1 MALKLLADTDDKA
14 LVASFVLDFIAETLA
29 KMTVWGREVY
39 GEIPVLFAGGV
50 MSNRL
55 IAESITRRFGDVY
68 FSKPAFSA
76 DNAAGVALLCRAK
89 YQ

>member
-1 MALKLLADTDDKA
+1 MNKIRVTGGRALEGEVRIGGSKNAA
-14 LVASFVLDFIAETLA
+14 L
-29 KMTVWGREVY
+29 
-39 GEIPVLFAGGV
+39 PVLFAGGV

-55 IAESITRRFGDVY
+55 IAENICARFENVY

-89 YQ
+89 HQ